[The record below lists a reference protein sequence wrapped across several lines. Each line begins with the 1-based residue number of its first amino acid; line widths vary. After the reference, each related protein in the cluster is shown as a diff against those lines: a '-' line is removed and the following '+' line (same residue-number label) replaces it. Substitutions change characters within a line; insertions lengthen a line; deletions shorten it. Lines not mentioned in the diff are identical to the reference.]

1 MMIQFLIF
9 LVSMVA
15 FIVGSACISMH
26 LFLANGTGYLQ
37 TPQLVALSQE
47 EVLIEE
53 RACSERESKLG
64 DMGMGECAR
73 RVAGISLG
81 IVAVMLFIIIAFVAV
96 TF

>member
-37 TPQLVALSQE
+37 TPQFVALGQE
-47 EVLIEE
+47 EVLIAE
-53 RACSERESKLG
+53 RACRGRESKPD
-64 DMGMGECAR
+64 DMGMGECVR

-81 IVAVMLFIIIAFVAV
+81 IVTVMVVIIIVFVAV